1 MFLRQL
7 AFKVSGVFVL
17 VLLAATAADV
27 PFNIMTFDWK
37 AALTMSGSGAF
48 LALLEGLA
56 GKLTGDRDQASITR

>member
-7 AFKVSGVFVL
+7 ALKVSGVFVTIL
-17 VLLAATAADV
+17 FAAATTAKGFDV
-27 PFNIMTFDWK
+27 MTFNWTS
-37 AALTMSGSGAF
+37 ALTLAGSGAF